1 MSQSKYRVMV
11 LLWLALATG
20 ATFAAIA
27 RALQAGQF
35 VY

>member
-1 MSQSKYRVMV
+1 MSQSNYRVVV
-11 LLWLALATG
+11 LLWLALTTA
-20 ATFAAIA
+20 AAFAAIA